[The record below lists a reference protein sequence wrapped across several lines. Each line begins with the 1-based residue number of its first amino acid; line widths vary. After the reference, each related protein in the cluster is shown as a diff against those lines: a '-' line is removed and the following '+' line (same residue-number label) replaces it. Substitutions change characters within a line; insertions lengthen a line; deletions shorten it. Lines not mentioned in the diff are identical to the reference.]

1 MEIVSSFAQKLLNPD
16 LLKEQEPV
24 KRPAVVGGAVL
35 VAAALA
41 APSAAASIQIRNDP
55 SSSKPSVVSG
65 YALNPAENLILNGDF
80 SDIEITN
87 GTGYLFTHW
96 PFSGSDL
103 AWPYQELW
111 VSTVSKEFLR
121 TNEHVSDKFIYE
133 ASAEPAFDGNGIL
146 TNDVTFSFQHNLG
159 WAQTIATEIG
169 QSYVLQFD
177 LFGLTP
183 YYPASATSTVD
194 GISGL
199 LIDGYAPMFIQVGM
213 DGVATYQV
221 QFTASSSETAL
232 TFFDIGVAQN
242 VGSEDDVTG
251 WSIPEGAAT
260 ASPAWDNVSVTPIPE
275 PSYFTSVIAL
285 MALGYAYRQTA
296 RRRR

>member
-1 MEIVSSFAQKLLNPD
+1 MEIVSSFAQKLLSPD

-55 SSSKPSVVSG
+55 ASNKPSVVSG

-80 SDIEITN
+80 SEYDFDAATYYN
-87 GTGYLFTHW
+87 FKDWTFV
-96 PFSGSDL
+96 GSDNVGEDYKML
-103 AWPYQELW
+103 AGTRVNYLKATEYIFKW
-111 VSTVSKEFLR
+111 
-121 TNEHVSDKFIYE
+121 IYSSSE
-133 ASAEPAFDGNGIL
+133 QPDFDSNGLL
-146 TNDVTFSFQHNLG
+146 TNDVTFSFEYNLG

-177 LFGLTP
+177 LFGQTP
-183 YYPASATSTVD
+183 YYPTSATSTVD

-199 LIDGYAPMFIQVGM
+199 LIDGYAPMFIQVGV

-242 VGSEDDVTG
+242 VGSEDDVVG
-251 WSIPEGAAT
+251 WSISEGAAT
-260 ASPAWDNVSVTPIPE
+260 VSPAWDNVSVTPIPE